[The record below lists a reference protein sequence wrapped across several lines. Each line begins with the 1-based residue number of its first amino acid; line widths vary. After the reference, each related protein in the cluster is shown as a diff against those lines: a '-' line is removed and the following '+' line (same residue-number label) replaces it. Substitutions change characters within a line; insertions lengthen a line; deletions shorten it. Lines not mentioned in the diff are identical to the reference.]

1 MDDLDWDLYD
11 KLIAASLWLN
21 RAMAK
26 YREIPGYDRMSF
38 HGNKALAEAS
48 LALRDANRL
57 MSLKIDGQK
66 TECKK
71 QETYPI
77 KSSED

>member
-1 MDDLDWDLYD
+1 MDELDW
-11 KLIAASLWLN
+11 KLVNKLLAASLWLQ
-21 RAMAK
+21 RASVK
-26 YREIPGYDRMSF
+26 YREIPGYDLMSAS
-38 HGNKALAEAS
+38 GNRAMAEAS
-48 LALRDANRL
+48 LAIRDANRL

>member
-1 MDDLDWDLYD
+1 MDDLDWRLAD
-11 KLIAASLWLN
+11 KLIAVSLWLN

-26 YREIPGYDRMSF
+26 YRDIPGYDLMCAS
-38 HGNKALAEAS
+38 GNRAMAEAS
-48 LALRDANRL
+48 LAIRDANRL